1 VVVVVSKNECEA
13 KAMKSLFLFI
23 PMCIVFGFLNEWGK
37 LNVNFYLRITAEDH
51 WNDYSLDQ
59 KKLIVSEE
67 MAKLKTAYYF
77 QLVEKESFISMTRS
91 DWMYWKWIVPITGTI
106 IFFILEWFFLPL
118 IFSGNGISRVYII
131 YYYSFV
137 FFLVGMMFML
147 FKVTDHH
154 SCLTLARR
162 IWLIL
167 QSPSL
172 FVLLWCYQL
181 IKRNE

>member
-1 VVVVVSKNECEA
+1 MVVVVSKNECEA

-37 LNVNFYLRITAEDH
+37 LNVNFYLRITAGDH

-131 YYYSFV
+131 YYYSIV
-137 FFLVGMMFML
+137 FSSRDDVYVVQVHGSSFMFDAGEKNMANCT
-147 FKVTDHH
+147 K
-154 SCLTLARR
+154 
-162 IWLIL
+162 
-167 QSPSL
+167 SL
-172 FVLLWCYQL
+172 FVRVIVVLP
-181 IKRNE
+181 IN